1 MINDGKMLVIY
12 TPRSTILVSDILGS
26 TTHVFQE
33 KIPLEVLRQANGDM
47 TNLSKK
53 YVRIGINDA
62 TFESQEDMQS
72 WSDRVL
78 GSLQKSV
85 PHFGD
90 LIPVGISQTEINT
103 QMTHALRSAW
113 NERYITS
120 EHLISTQS
128 IIKWIIAHNTSVRDG
143 LSTLKPI
150 VTKEGKVP
158 DIQSIIVRLG
168 GSQYFAYYRGAIT
181 HYLTPYIT
189 ALFSADF
196 EAADSLY
203 LEAKSKHQSP
213 EKITEF
219 LRDFRGFT
227 SEDEVRSLFSFHDKQ
242 KASDIRRR
250 YEIPRGLYQVD
261 GWLINM
267 GIDLD
272 MIDHA
277 SSQMSHLDALIQTL
291 RDKKLLSL

>member
-12 TPRSTILVSDILGS
+12 TPGSTILVSDILGS

-33 KIPLEVLRQANGDM
+33 RIPLEALRQANGDM

-62 TFESQEDMQS
+62 TLESQEDMQS

-85 PHFGD
+85 PHFGN

-113 NERYITS
+113 KERYITS

-128 IIKWIIAHNTSVRDG
+128 IIQWIIAHNTSVRDG

-158 DIQSIIVRLG
+158 NIQSIIARLG

-189 ALFSADF
+189 ALLSEDF
-196 EAADSLY
+196 ETANSLY

-213 EKITEF
+213 ETITEF
-219 LRDFRGFT
+219 LRTFPGFT

-242 KASDIRRR
+242 KA
-250 YEIPRGLYQVD
+250 
-261 GWLINM
+261 
-267 GIDLD
+267 
-272 MIDHA
+272 
-277 SSQMSHLDALIQTL
+277 
-291 RDKKLLSL
+291 